1 MRTPTEGGSDQ
12 RTRAIVVLQY
22 DDRCARE
29 SARERGGL
37 FSIFYFRTRAR
48 GRDGGGGMGRRVHRI
63 RSFERSRDD
72 SSYIVVLLLTIIRP

>member
-1 MRTPTEGGSDQ
+1 MCTPTEGGSDQ
-12 RTRAIVVLQY
+12 RTLAIFVLQY

-29 SARERGGL
+29 RERGGL